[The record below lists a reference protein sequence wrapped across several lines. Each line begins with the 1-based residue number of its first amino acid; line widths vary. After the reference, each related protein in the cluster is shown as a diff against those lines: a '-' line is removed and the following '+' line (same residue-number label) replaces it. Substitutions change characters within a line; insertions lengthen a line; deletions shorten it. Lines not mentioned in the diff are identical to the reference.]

1 MDNPGPALP
10 NYGRGLDNPRPG
22 PLMGLQY
29 IAAKSGE
36 RAEGWWRK
44 GTRKSSKL
52 SWNGLQI
59 SAFLI
64 PLNPSNHLLIVNR
77 AWVDLSP
84 LPNFQTQAGKLT
96 RKGGEKKR
104 AFDFIW
110 FCLVFSFSVEIS
122 FITSIFYCEFKW
134 GCLFFFYGVSY
145 SRGLAAT
152 RDLRSGE
159 LVLRVP
165 KAVLLTR
172 ESVLN
177 KDQKL
182 AVSVNKY
189 PHLSSTQVGFLSVA
203 YWYCLLFLLSVHPT
217 LLIFFHFSFCFLYFI
232 CYPRVIC

>member
-1 MDNPGPALP
+1 MGGVWTTRGLAHWRAYNTSQPRAEKEQKDDG
-10 NYGRGLDNPRPG
+10 GRGRRKARNFPE
-22 PLMGLQY
+22 MGC
-29 IAAKSGE
+29 KS
-36 RAEGWWRK
+36 RRFWFPS
-44 GTRKSSKL
+44 TPPIIYSL
-52 SWNGLQI
+52 SIVLG
-59 SAFLI
+59 SI
-64 PLNPSNHLLIVNR
+64 PLHCPISRRRRVSSQER
-77 AWVDLSP
+77 
-84 LPNFQTQAGKLT
+84 GK
-96 RKGGEKKR
+96 KKKKT

-152 RDLRSGE
+152 RDLRRGE

-203 YWYCLLFLLSVHPT
+203 YWYCLLFLLSVRPT
-217 LLIFFHFSFCFLYFI
+217 LLIIFHFSFCFLYFI